1 MKDVKRWK
9 GLRALLGDAV
19 EHGAS
24 AIERVHVATANRPFT
39 IMEQIPGIA
48 APVKSIHQIHDAI
61 VTHTYGAVRLV
72 NRAVGQALDAALD
85 AAGEPDADSSAQ
97 ASARP
102 DQNDPYDPRT

>member
-9 GLRALLGDAV
+9 GLRALIGDAV

-39 IMEQIPGIA
+39 VMEQIPGIA
-48 APVKSIHQIHDAI
+48 EPVKGIHAVHDII
-61 VTHTYGAVRLV
+61 VTNTYGAVRLV

-85 AAGEPDADSSAQ
+85 AVDEPTEPNETNPGSDPDKSST
-97 ASARP
+97 
-102 DQNDPYDPRT
+102 DPA